1 MCSDDDS
8 GNQDMMDTDWTE
20 AEDESP
26 KRNAEVILKISD
38 IIELLFTAL
47 LLTADHLSIK
57 IWTLTSHHF
66 VCDVI
71 LYFDNTLLLFAI
83 TFNCFYC

>member
-1 MCSDDDS
+1 MLCSDDDS

-38 IIELLFTAL
+38 ITELLSQ
-47 LLTADHLSIK
+47 H
-57 IWTLTSHHF
+57 
-66 VCDVI
+66 C
-71 LYFDNTLLLFAI
+71 Y
-83 TFNCFYC
+83 